1 MALFVFFSNRWCY
14 CCRVVPKNSFKHNHI
29 YVLNN
34 IMQMLQVSGKSSIK
48 YNIIQVNIFIL
59 YLIMLFLLTS
69 NICVVLFNTYVI
81 VF

>member
-1 MALFVFFSNRWCY
+1 
-14 CCRVVPKNSFKHNHI
+14 
-29 YVLNN
+29 
-34 IMQMLQVSGKSSIK
+34 MQMLQVSGKSSIK

-69 NICVVLFNTYVI
+69 NICVILFNTYVI